1 MRNLFGLVA
10 AGLLV
15 AGCQTTP
22 EPPPPYVPQVNV
34 YYVDRQEI
42 LDPSFVQWMPI
53 SEIRCTNSNDG
64 VKKLEAK
71 VKNTTTSLL
80 RAKYRVDWLLVDGS
94 VCSDADNSSWEKVTL
109 KAGQTSELKAIAPNK
124 KCVGFR
130 LSTKLIEF
138 Q

>member
-1 MRNLFGLVA
+1 MKNLFGLVA
-10 AGLLV
+10 AGLLA

-22 EPPPPYVPQVNV
+22 EPPPYVPQVNV
-34 YYVDRQEI
+34 YYADRQEI
-42 LDPSFVQWMPI
+42 LDSSFVQWMPI
-53 SEIRCTNSNDG
+53 SEIHCTNSNDG

-80 RAKYRVDWLLVDGS
+80 RAKYRIDWLLVDGS

-109 KAGQTSELKAIAPNK
+109 KAGQTGELKAIAPNK

>member
-1 MRNLFGLVA
+1 MKNLFGLVA
-10 AGLLV
+10 AGLLAV
-15 AGCQTTP
+15 GCQTTP
-22 EPPPPYVPQVNV
+22 EPPPYVPQVNV
-34 YYVDRQEI
+34 YYADRQEI

-53 SEIRCTNSNDG
+53 SEIRCTDSNDG

-71 VKNTTTSLL
+71 VKNATTSLL

-94 VCSDADNSSWEKVTL
+94 VCFDADNSSWEKVTL
-109 KAGQTSELKAIAPNK
+109 KAGQTGELRAIAPDK